1 MVKSEVFGTRP
12 SKLDGFIAQRKWKMY
27 NKKLYFAACIYKVNK
42 NPETRYLMI
51 LDYKN
56 YDLFEIDV
64 TPNILLKFFKV
75 IVSKFYYQDEKNIFI
90 KHSCQKKI
98 IKGNIDTIRDSIINI
113 TKCEYKERPG
123 ETKKEGVSG
132 FFRKYM
138 GGNYCFID
146 FDFILLNKNKKLFI
160 VEEKTFSKDNY
171 ILIGEGQ
178 YISFQEIIKDLRINK
193 NVKLLIVYVHSD
205 DHDVSEKDDVYF
217 YDVDLKGLP
226 KRESERIE
234 EWGQMTKI
242 PINEFKVMKIKEFLE
257 MISNS

>member
-1 MVKSEVFGTRP
+1 
-12 SKLDGFIAQRKWKMY
+12 
-27 NKKLYFAACIYKVNK
+27 
-42 NPETRYLMI
+42 
-51 LDYKN
+51 
-56 YDLFEIDV
+56 
-64 TPNILLKFFKV
+64 
-75 IVSKFYYQDEKNIFI
+75 
-90 KHSCQKKI
+90 
-98 IKGNIDTIRDSIINI
+98 
-113 TKCEYKERPG
+113 
-123 ETKKEGVSG
+123 
-132 FFRKYM
+132 M